1 MPSPN
6 RPTTVPLTA
15 AGKRPILF
23 EDRSQQTVHHTT
35 CYMCAC
41 RCGINVTTEEKD
53 GIPHVRFIQGNRNH
67 PVNQGVLCAKG
78 SAGIMK
84 QYSKAKLQHPMIRRP
99 GTERGDGIFDPISWD
114 DALELLT
121 KRLAHIRATD
131 PKKLAFFTGRDQMQ
145 ALTGL
150 WAQQFGTPNWA
161 AHGGFC
167 SVNMAAA
174 GLYSIGYSFWEFG
187 APDWDRAKYFV
198 LWGVAEDHSSNPIKI
213 GLDKLKS
220 RGAKFVS
227 VNPVRTGYSA
237 IADEWVPIRPGT
249 DGLFALA
256 IVHEL
261 IKHDWIDHAYLV
273 KYTNAPWLVIDAPG
287 TSQDGLFLRDA
298 EGKPLVFDQNTQSF
312 CRMEKG
318 VAPALDWAGVANDQA
333 VRTVFSLILAR
344 YASDEY
350 SPQTVAAR
358 CGVPAEQI
366 RRIAAEI
373 AHVAFK
379 ETIELPC
386 VWTDIYGNLHD
397 TVVGRPV
404 AFYAMRGI
412 SAHANGFQTCRSLH
426 LIQMLIGALDGP
438 GNFRSKAPFP
448 RPIPPAQLPE
458 NDAGLINAPN
468 TALSK
473 TPLGFPT
480 RPEELALD
488 AHGNALRLDKAYSWE
503 APLASHGMMHAVI
516 KNAVEGD
523 PYEIDTLILFMANM
537 AWNSAMNTAETQ
549 GMLRAKDEAGNHKI
563 PFLVVADAFDS
574 EMVRFAD
581 LVLPD
586 TTYLERY
593 DAISFL
599 DRPISEPD
607 AAADAIRH
615 PILPLDRDVR
625 PWQDVLVEL
634 ATRLKFPAFINT
646 EGERKF
652 AGYTDFIVNY
662 ERAPGIGF
670 LGGFRGTDGEK
681 SLRGEPNP
689 NQWQDYIKA
698 ESFFAHHWPENQRWM
713 RGVNRDYLQAA
724 ADAAFIPKAEPI
736 IAQLYSEPLQKF
748 RLAGQGLY
756 AGPQPTREVDKA
768 RLAEYF
774 DPLPTW
780 YAVEGIGCAPRTK
793 LQHNTTNPA
802 DVAVVREAHPIS
814 NNEFPLHAIT
824 QRPMMM
830 YHSWDSQNAWLRQII
845 SQNYLY
851 VATSK
856 ARELGLNDLDW
867 VWVESANGKIRCQM
881 KTMEG
886 VEANTVWTW
895 NAIGKMSEAWGLAK
909 DASEATVG
917 FLLNHLISE
926 SVRASTGERLSNSDP
941 ITGQAA
947 WYDLRVR
954 IRKADETGVWP
965 KLEFGKKP

>member
-1 MPSPN
+1 
-6 RPTTVPLTA
+6 
-15 AGKRPILF
+15 
-23 EDRSQQTVHHTT
+23 
-35 CYMCAC
+35 MCAC
-41 RCGINVTTEEKD
+41 RCGIDVTTEERD
-53 GIPHVRFIQGNRNH
+53 GKPHVRFIQGNRNH
-67 PVNQGVLCAKG
+67 LVNQGVLCAKG

-84 QYSKAKLQHPMIRRP
+84 QYSKAKLQQPMIRRP
-99 GTERGDGIFDPISWD
+99 GTERGDGVFDPISWD
-114 DALELLT
+114 DALDLLT

-131 PKKLAFFTGRDQMQ
+131 PKQLAFFTGRDQMQ

-237 IADEWVPIRPGT
+237 IADEWVPIRPGS

-261 IKHDWIDHAYLV
+261 LKHDWIDHDYLV

-287 TSQDGLFLRDA
+287 TSQDGLFYRDGQ
-298 EGKPLVFDQNTQSF
+298 GKPLVWDQNTQSA
-312 CRMEKG
+312 RQMEKG
-318 VAPALDWAGVANDQA
+318 VAPALNWHGALPSDGGN
-333 VRTVFSLILAR
+333 VRTVMSLILAR
-344 YASDEY
+344 YSSAEY
-350 SPQTVAAR
+350 APETVAPH
-358 CGVPAEQI
+358 CGVPDEQI

-373 AHVAFK
+373 AQVAFK
-379 ETIELPC
+379 DTIELPC
-386 VWTDIYGNLHD
+386 AWTDIYGNVHD
-397 TVVGRPV
+397 KVVGRPV

-458 NDAGLINAPN
+458 NDVGLINAPN

-488 AHGNALRLDKAYSWE
+488 ANGNALRLDKAYSWE

-523 PYEIDTLILFMANM
+523 PYRIDTLILFMANM
-537 AWNSAMNTAETQ
+537 AWNSAMNTGETQ
-549 GMLRAKDEAGNHKI
+549 AMLRAKDEAGNHKI

-634 ATRLKFPAFINT
+634 ATRLKFPAFVNA
-646 EGERKF
+646 EGARKF
-652 AGYTDFIVNY
+652 TGYTDFIVNY

-670 LGGFRGTDGEK
+670 LGGFRGKDGEK

-724 ADAAFIPKAEPI
+724 ADAAFIPKPEPI

-756 AGPQPTREVDKA
+756 AGPQPTRAVDKA
-768 RLAEYF
+768 RLTEFF
-774 DPLPTW
+774 DPLPAW
-780 YAVEGIGCAPRTK
+780 YSPFAPVVPNAEGTY
-793 LQHNTTNPA
+793 L
-802 DVAVVREAHPIS
+802 
-814 NNEFPLHAIT
+814 LHAIT

-856 ARELGLNDLDW
+856 ASELGLSDLDW
-867 VWVESANGKIRCQM
+867 VWVESAHGKIRCQM

-909 DASEATVG
+909 DAPEATVG

-947 WYDLRVR
+947 WYDLKVR
-954 IRKADETGVWP
+954 IRKADESGVWP
-965 KLEFGKKP
+965 KLEFGAKP

>member
-1 MPSPN
+1 
-6 RPTTVPLTA
+6 
-15 AGKRPILF
+15 
-23 EDRSQQTVHHTT
+23 
-35 CYMCAC
+35 MCAC

-53 GIPHVRFIQGNRNH
+53 GKPHVRFIQGNKNH
-67 PVNQGVLCAKG
+67 LVNQGVLCAKG

-114 DALELLT
+114 DALDLLT

-261 IKHDWIDHAYLV
+261 IKHDWIDHEYLV

-298 EGKPLVFDQNTQSF
+298 EGKPLVFDQNTQTAR
-312 CRMEKG
+312 RMEKG
-318 VAPALDWAGVANDQA
+318 VAPALHWAGVANDRA
-333 VRTVFSLILAR
+333 LRTVFSLILDR
-344 YASDEY
+344 YSGDEY
-350 SPQTVAAR
+350 AADSVASR

-386 VWTDIYGNLHD
+386 AWTDIYGNVHD

-412 SAHANGFQTCRSLH
+412 SAHSNGFQTCRSLH

-458 NDAGLINAPN
+458 NDASLINAPN

-488 AHGNALRLDKAYSWE
+488 SHGNSLRLDKAYSWE

-516 KNAVEGD
+516 KNAVAGD

-549 GMLRAKDEAGNHKI
+549 GMLKATDEAGNHKI

-634 ATRLKFPAFINT
+634 ATRLNFPAFVKG

-670 LGGFRGTDGEK
+670 LGGFRGKDGEK

-724 ADAAFIPKAEPI
+724 TDAAFIPKAEPI

-756 AGPQPTREVDKA
+756 SGPRPTRAIDKL

-774 DPLPTW
+774 DPLPAW
-780 YAVEGIGCAPRTK
+780 YAT
-793 LQHNTTNPA
+793 
-802 DVAVVREAHPIS
+802 DAVSGTA
-814 NNEFPLHAIT
+814 NANFPLHAIT

-867 VWVESANGKIRCQM
+867 VWVESAHGKIRCQM

-926 SVRASTGERLSNSDP
+926 SVRASSGERLSNSDP

-965 KLEFGKKP
+965 KIEFGGRS

>member
-1 MPSPN
+1 M
-6 RPTTVPLTA
+6 
-15 AGKRPILF
+15 LF
-23 EDRSQQTVHHTT
+23 EDRSKQTVHHTT

-41 RCGINVTTEEKD
+41 RCGINVTTEEQGGKT
-53 GIPHVRFIQGNRNH
+53 HVRFIQGNRNH
-67 PVNQGVLCAKG
+67 IVNQGVLCAKG

-84 QYSKAKLQHPMIRRP
+84 QYSNAKLQHPMIRRP
-99 GTERGDGIFDPISWD
+99 GTERGDAIFDPISWD
-114 DALELLT
+114 DALDLLT
-121 KRLAHIRATD
+121 KRLAHLRATD

-261 IKHDWIDHAYLV
+261 LNNDWIDHAYLA
-273 KYTNAPWLVIDAPG
+273 KYTNSPWLVIDAPG

-298 EGKPLVFDQNTQSF
+298 EGKPLVWDQNTQAAM
-312 CRMEKG
+312 RMEKG
-318 VAPALDWAGVANDQA
+318 VAPALVWRGAVPDRGQA
-333 VRTVFSLILAR
+333 DATQNVRTVFSLILER
-344 YASDEY
+344 YTGPDYAPDAVAS
-350 SPQTVAAR
+350 R
-358 CGVPAEQI
+358 CGMSAEQI

-373 AHVAFK
+373 AQVAFK

-386 VWTDIYGNLHD
+386 VWTDIYGNVHD
-397 TVVGRPV
+397 KVVGRPV

-458 NDAGLINAPN
+458 NDASLMNAPN

-488 AHGNALRLDKAYSWE
+488 ANNQALRLDKAYSWE

-516 KNAVEGD
+516 KNAVSGD

-563 PFLVVADAFDS
+563 PFLVVVDAFDS

-581 LVLPD
+581 LVL
-586 TTYLERY
+586 
-593 DAISFL
+593 
-599 DRPISEPD
+599 
-607 AAADAIRH
+607 
-615 PILPLDRDVR
+615 
-625 PWQDVLVEL
+625 
-634 ATRLKFPAFINT
+634 
-646 EGERKF
+646 
-652 AGYTDFIVNY
+652 
-662 ERAPGIGF
+662 
-670 LGGFRGTDGEK
+670 
-681 SLRGEPNP
+681 
-689 NQWQDYIKA
+689 
-698 ESFFAHHWPENQRWM
+698 
-713 RGVNRDYLQAA
+713 
-724 ADAAFIPKAEPI
+724 
-736 IAQLYSEPLQKF
+736 
-748 RLAGQGLY
+748 
-756 AGPQPTREVDKA
+756 
-768 RLAEYF
+768 
-774 DPLPTW
+774 
-780 YAVEGIGCAPRTK
+780 
-793 LQHNTTNPA
+793 
-802 DVAVVREAHPIS
+802 
-814 NNEFPLHAIT
+814 
-824 QRPMMM
+824 
-830 YHSWDSQNAWLRQII
+830 
-845 SQNYLY
+845 
-851 VATSK
+851 
-856 ARELGLNDLDW
+856 
-867 VWVESANGKIRCQM
+867 
-881 KTMEG
+881 
-886 VEANTVWTW
+886 
-895 NAIGKMSEAWGLAK
+895 
-909 DASEATVG
+909 
-917 FLLNHLISE
+917 
-926 SVRASTGERLSNSDP
+926 
-941 ITGQAA
+941 
-947 WYDLRVR
+947 
-954 IRKADETGVWP
+954 
-965 KLEFGKKP
+965 

>member
-1 MPSPN
+1 
-6 RPTTVPLTA
+6 
-15 AGKRPILF
+15 
-23 EDRSQQTVHHTT
+23 
-35 CYMCAC
+35 MCAC

-53 GIPHVRFIQGNRNH
+53 GKPHVRFIQGNRNH
-67 PVNQGVLCAKG
+67 IVNQGVLCAKG

-99 GTERGDGIFDPISWD
+99 GTERGEGVYDPISWD
-114 DALELLT
+114 DALDLLT

-249 DGLFALA
+249 DGLLALA

-261 IKHDWIDHAYLV
+261 LNNDWIDQEYLTR
-273 KYTNAPWLVIDAPG
+273 YTNSPWLVIDAPG

-298 EGKPLVFDQNTQSF
+298 EGKPLVWDQNSQSPM
-312 CRMEKG
+312 RMEKG
-318 VAPALDWAGVANDQA
+318 VAPALVWSGAARVPGQADATQA
-333 VRTVFSLILAR
+333 VRTVFSLIAER
-344 YASDEY
+344 YTSKDYAPESVAS
-350 SPQTVAAR
+350 R
-358 CGVPAEQI
+358 CGVSAEQI

-373 AHVAFK
+373 AQVAFK

-386 VWTDIYGNLHD
+386 EWTDIYGNVHD
-397 TVVGRPV
+397 KVVGRPV

-549 GMLRAKDEAGNHKI
+549 GMLKAKDEAGNHKI

-625 PWQDVLVEL
+625 PWQDVLVDL
-634 ATRLKFPAFINT
+634 ATRLKFPAFVKPD
-646 EGERKF
+646 GEKKF

-670 LGGFRGTDGEK
+670 LGGFRGKDGEK

-713 RGVNRDYLQAA
+713 RGVNRDYLHAA
-724 ADAAFIPKAEPI
+724 ADAAFIPKPDPI

-748 RLAGQGLY
+748 RLAGRGLY
-756 AGPQPTREVDKA
+756 DGPLPTREVDKA

-774 DPLPTW
+774 DPMPAW
-780 YAVEGIGCAPRTK
+780 YPSTDES
-793 LQHNTTNPA
+793 
-802 DVAVVREAHPIS
+802 DDDS
-814 NNEFPLHAIT
+814 FPLHAIT

-867 VWVESANGKIRCQM
+867 VWVESPNGKIRCQM

-895 NAIGKMSEAWGLAK
+895 NAIGKMSEAWGLEK
-909 DASEATVG
+909 NASEATVG

-926 SVRASTGERLSNSDP
+926 STRAKSGERFSNSDP

-954 IRKADETGVWP
+954 IGKADETGVWP
-965 KLEFGKKP
+965 KLEFGQ

>member
-1 MPSPN
+1 
-6 RPTTVPLTA
+6 
-15 AGKRPILF
+15 
-23 EDRSQQTVHHTT
+23 
-35 CYMCAC
+35 MCAC
-41 RCGINVTTEEKD
+41 RCGINVTTEDKD
-53 GIPHVRFIQGNRNH
+53 GTPHVRFIQGNRNH
-67 PVNQGVLCAKG
+67 LVNQGVLCAKG

-187 APDWDRAKYFV
+187 SPDWDRAKYFV

-261 IKHDWIDHAYLV
+261 IKHDWIDHEYLV
-273 KYTNAPWLVIDAPG
+273 KYTNAPWLVIDAPD

-298 EGKPLVFDQNTQSF
+298 EGKPLVFDQNTQTP
-312 CRMEKG
+312 CRMERG
-318 VAPALDWAGVANDQA
+318 VAPALHWTGEVNGNA
-333 VRTVFSLILAR
+333 VRTVFSLILDR
-344 YASDEY
+344 YSTDEY
-350 SPQTVAAR
+350 APETVAAR

-366 RRIAAEI
+366 RRVAAEI

-386 VWTDIYGNLHD
+386 VWTDIYGNVHD
-397 TVVGRPV
+397 KVVGRPV

-412 SAHANGFQTCRSLH
+412 SAHSNGFQTCRSLH
-426 LIQMLIGALDGP
+426 LIQMLLGALDGP

-458 NDAGLINAPN
+458 NDASLINAPN

-586 TTYLERY
+586 TTYLERF

-670 LGGFRGTDGEK
+670 LGGFRGKDGEK

-689 NQWQDYIKA
+689 NQWRDYIKA

-713 RGVNRDYLQAA
+713 RGVNRNYLQAA
-724 ADAAFIPKAEPI
+724 ADAAFIPKPEPI

-768 RLAEYF
+768 RLREYF
-774 DPLPTW
+774 DPLPSW
-780 YAVEGIGCAPRTK
+780 YPTDSKG
-793 LQHNTTNPA
+793 
-802 DVAVVREAHPIS
+802 D
-814 NNEFPLHAIT
+814 EFPLHAIT

-926 SVRASTGERLSNSDP
+926 SVRASSDERLSNSDP

-965 KLEFGKKP
+965 KLEFGARP